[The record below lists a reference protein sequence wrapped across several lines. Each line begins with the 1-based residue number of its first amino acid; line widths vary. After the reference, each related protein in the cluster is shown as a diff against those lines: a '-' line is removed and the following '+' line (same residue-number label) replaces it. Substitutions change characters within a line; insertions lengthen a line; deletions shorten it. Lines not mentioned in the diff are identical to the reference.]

1 MATIFTKII
10 NREIP
15 ASIVYENDK
24 VLAFKD
30 INPQAP
36 IHILVIPKKEI
47 PTINDI
53 KEEDRELIGEMY
65 LAIAKIAK
73 DLGIAEEGYE
83 LSQTVMNM
91 VDKRFSIF
99 TSIYLVVKKWELL
112 YKIKEKRGLKASL

>member
-73 DLGIAEEGYE
+73 DLGISEEGYRVITNCNE
-83 LSQTVMNM
+83 YGGQEVFHIHFHLLGGEKLGT
-91 VDKRFSIF
+91 
-99 TSIYLVVKKWELL
+99 LV
-112 YKIKEKRGLKASL
+112 

>member
-15 ASIVYENDK
+15 ADIVYENDK

-36 IHILVIPKKEI
+36 IHILVITKKEI

-73 DLGIAEEGYE
+73 DLGIAEEGYRVITNCNE
-83 LSQTVMNM
+83 YGGQEVFHIHFHLLGGKKLGT
-91 VDKRFSIF
+91 
-99 TSIYLVVKKWELL
+99 LV
-112 YKIKEKRGLKASL
+112 